1 MNKKRILVFL
11 EMLLV
16 IFTCKCINVL
26 AEIDEVELN
35 ETFYDGFEIVKND
48 DGENTCTIT
57 KYIGTIYT
65 NIIFKEI

>member
-48 DGENTCTIT
+48 DG
-57 KYIGTIYT
+57 
-65 NIIFKEI
+65 